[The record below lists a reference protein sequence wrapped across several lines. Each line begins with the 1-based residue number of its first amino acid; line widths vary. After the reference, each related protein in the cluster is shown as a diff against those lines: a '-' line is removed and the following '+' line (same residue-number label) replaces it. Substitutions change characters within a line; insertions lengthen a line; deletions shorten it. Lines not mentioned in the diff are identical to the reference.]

1 MKRQGISM
9 TQRTDEERSAILSR
23 CIELEKNGGD
33 VLEYLASQ
41 HYISPRATWINFQR
55 EMGRKSYEWTNGKPN
70 QERSLKRMKKL
81 TLENKKKA
89 VQIAIDGGD
98 PRPFLTGLGC
108 KDAHGAWIRI
118 RMDIKKADPET
129 YAKLPAR
136 LPKTVQKPKP
146 KEEKTAPVVVAEE
159 PKEEPAPESPTL
171 KKTAPM
177 IKGFTVRCVE
187 NNFGR
192 FFFDCNS
199 NRLYW
204 TTPTGEE
211 VALSADAWKEFATD
225 VLPTAMGIL
234 GVKL

>member
-1 MKRQGISM
+1 
-9 TQRTDEERSAILSR
+9 
-23 CIELEKNGGD
+23 
-33 VLEYLASQ
+33 
-41 HYISPRATWINFQR
+41 
-55 EMGRKSYEWTNGKPN
+55 
-70 QERSLKRMKKL
+70 
-81 TLENKKKA
+81 
-89 VQIAIDGGD
+89 
-98 PRPFLTGLGC
+98 
-108 KDAHGAWIRI
+108 
-118 RMDIKKADPET
+118 MDIKKADPET

-211 VALSADAWKEFATD
+211 VALIADAWKEFATD